1 MPFKVKATLIKF
13 IGNTEKYPCHQ
24 NYKIGDEIIFDGR
37 NFTGN
42 ICPEILPSLAVKIN
56 ALHAAGPR
64 YVEPGYYNLF
74 WYAPCS
80 TSNPEM
86 KKYDG
91 NGFSP
96 TLESIDEPPYSL
108 AGLVD
113 PNSFQWPPTAE
124 RICAK
129 DVMVICPDTRTSAVF
144 KVEAIDLCEF
154 GESAPYFRRSM
165 SIIDKLRKKPG
176 MSAQEIKEA
185 FTEKQQLEIYPP
197 LTTQMVIYLM
207 EEMLSLNYAQIKGDM
222 YYVTDS
228 AKTRLLQF
236 INEITAEEIEALNL
250 K

>member
-1 MPFKVKATLIKF
+1 MPFKVKATLVGF
-13 IGNTEKYPCHQ
+13 LGNTEKYPCHQ

-37 NFTGN
+37 SLSGN
-42 ICPEILPSLAVKIN
+42 ICPEILPSLAAKIN

-80 TSNPEM
+80 TANPEM

-96 TLESIDEPPYSL
+96 TLKSIDEPPYSL
-108 AGLVD
+108 AALVD
-113 PNSFQWPPTAE
+113 PNSFQWPPIEE

-129 DVMVICPDTRTSAVF
+129 DVTVLCPDTRTSALF

-165 SIIDKLRKKPG
+165 TFIDKLSKNPG
-176 MSAQEIKEA
+176 MNAQEIKDA

-197 LTTQMVIYLM
+197 ITTQMITYLM
-207 EEMLSLNYAQIKGDM
+207 EEMLSLNYAQLKDGK
-222 YYVTDS
+222 YYVTDA
-228 AKTRLLQF
+228 AKARLSQF
-236 INEITAEEIEALNL
+236 VDEITDEEIEALNL